1 MKPKPSLGQN
11 FLRNPGIVDKII
23 RFSEVK
29 SSDAVLE
36 IGPGTGV
43 LTGRIIECASRVVAV
58 EKDDALAEA
67 LQDKFGDVQKF
78 VLIHGDILECDF
90 EDLITP
96 GTKVVANLP
105 YNIATTVILRLADV
119 ADRLASVVVMVQ
131 KEVGERIC
139 APLGDKE
146 YSALTVVLSSVFDCN
161 PGFVVG
167 PKNFYPQPKV
177 DSLVIK
183 LVPKEEPLP
192 RPEVDDFKRLVFI
205 AFGQRRKMLRNSLM
219 NLPGI
224 TRDSL
229 TEMGGLS
236 GVNLEK
242 RPQELSWEDYLKLV
256 RADRKIAA
264 SRRTPQ

>member
-11 FLRNPGIVDKII
+11 FLRNPGIAHKII

-29 SSDAVLE
+29 SSDTVLE

-43 LTGRIIECASRVVAV
+43 LTGPLLETASRVVAV

-67 LQDKFGDVQKF
+67 LQDKFGDVKSF
-78 VLIHGDILECDF
+78 TLIHGDILDCNL
-90 EDLITP
+90 EDLIEP

-105 YNIATTVILRLADV
+105 YNIATTVILRLVDA
-119 ADRLASVVVMVQ
+119 ADRLASAVVMVQ

-146 YSALTVVLSSVFDCN
+146 YSALTVVLSSVFECN

-192 RPEVDDFKRLVFI
+192 RPEMNDFKKLVFTT
-205 AFGQRRKMLRNSLM
+205 FGQRRKMLRNSLM

-224 TRDSL
+224 TRI
-229 TEMGGLS
+229 
-236 GVNLEK
+236 
-242 RPQELSWEDYLKLV
+242 R
-256 RADRKIAA
+256 
-264 SRRTPQ
+264 